1 MRKNAEYQLNEKCR
15 KKYLSLDVIALF
27 FFSTRGRSNNLSIHK
42 FILKLCCGTKHS
54 SISFSGS
61 SLIDKAGWILWER
74 GWINKQ
80 KCCIPWP
87 LLSQVQNRVSFH
99 INYISV
105 RYLCTLFCYHNVTRI
120 SIVSPQCHGP
130 SSTVCDST
138 IMPTAPKGM
147 IRELKSLE
155 EQGRVDEMHQMG
167 WVKYAIYVIKRKWKF
182 VENNNNGSVDCDRN
196 RFYLYCLYAKGWI

>member
-27 FFSTRGRSNNLSIHK
+27 FISTRGRSNNLSIHK

-61 SLIDKAGWILWER
+61 SLIDEVGWLLWEQ

-105 RYLCTLFCYHNVTRI
+105 RYLCTLFCYHNMTRI

-147 IRELKSLE
+147 IIEL
-155 EQGRVDEMHQMG
+155 
-167 WVKYAIYVIKRKWKF
+167 
-182 VENNNNGSVDCDRN
+182 
-196 RFYLYCLYAKGWI
+196 